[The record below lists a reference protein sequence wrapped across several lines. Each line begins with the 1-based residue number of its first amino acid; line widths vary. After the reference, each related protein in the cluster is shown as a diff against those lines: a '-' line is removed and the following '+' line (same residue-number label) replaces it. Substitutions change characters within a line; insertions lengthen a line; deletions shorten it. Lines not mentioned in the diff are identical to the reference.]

1 MQHLA
6 EHTIELYVLGAR
18 EIASQVEAIRVHLL
32 ECAGCR
38 ASEERLRAIYLETEL
53 VHGELQTGSS
63 GTVPAVVHRRV
74 SMEPFLDPERVL
86 VEPLRRTILHRL
98 RMFSRQHPLAT
109 ASGGIV
115 TLAAAAGV
123 VAMALNV
130 LSPPPSPLF
139 IHLNPEQ
146 NLIDVYGKDHTKLWS
161 LPALALSRWEEENN
175 SHRTSRVEVA
185 DLNGDGTGEVVTTA
199 PLAGTTTPQAL
210 LRAFD
215 SHHSLV
221 FEREIGRPLV
231 FRGARYAERMDAWPL
246 VIVQDSSGRGAEIIV
261 AASGGRS
268 PSVISRVDAKGSIL
282 GEYWHFGT
290 LNGLYTF
297 DLDGNGR
304 KEVIASGTN
313 DIHDVLGDP
322 GRSQAVFIVIDPLKL
337 VGRNESRATR
347 GFGFSTSDA
356 ERAYIRLPRSDME
369 KTLEISNGV
378 RMIQRTAD
386 SLLFIKVENGSVTS
400 PITFDYY
407 FSNSLRLVAVK
418 SNDVNATAH
427 ARLKSEGRIRSTL
440 DEAYLK
446 RLGDEV
452 EVLRSPATSSATG
465 VSP

>member
-18 EIASQVEAIRVHLL
+18 EVAPQVEAIRIHLL

-38 ASEERLRAIYLETEL
+38 ASEERFRAIYVEMER
-53 VHGELQTGSS
+53 VNEELQAGSS

-74 SMEPFLDPERVL
+74 SMEPFFDPEHVS
-86 VEPLRRTILHRL
+86 VEPLRRTNLYRL
-98 RMFSRQHPLAT
+98 RMFSRQHPLVT
-109 ASGGIV
+109 ASGGMV
-115 TLAAAAGV
+115 TLAALAGI

-130 LSPPPSPLF
+130 LSPPPSPMF
-139 IHLNPEQ
+139 VHLNPEQ
-146 NLIDVYGKDHTKLWS
+146 SLIDVYGKDNTKLWS
-161 LPALALSRWEEENN
+161 LPALALGRWEEENN

-185 DLNGDGTGEVVTTA
+185 DLNGDGRGEVVTTA
-199 PLAGTTTPQAL
+199 PLAGTKSPQAL
-210 LRAFD
+210 VRAFD
-215 SHHSLV
+215 SRHSLL
-221 FEREIGRPLV
+221 FEQEMGGPV
-231 FRGARYAERMDAWPL
+231 EFRGARYAERMDAWPL
-246 VIVQDSSGRGAEIIV
+246 VIVQDSSGKGAEIIV

-268 PSVISRVDAKGSIL
+268 PSVISRLDAKGNIL

-290 LNGLYTF
+290 LHGLFAF

-313 DIHDVLGDP
+313 DINDVLGDP
-322 GRSQAVFIVIDPLKL
+322 GKSQAVFVVIDPLKL

-356 ERAYIRLPRSDME
+356 ERTYIRLPRSDME
-369 KTLEISNGV
+369 EALETSNGV

-386 SLLFIKVENGSVTS
+386 SLLFVKVDNGSSTS
-400 PITFDYY
+400 PITFDYF
-407 FSNSLRLVAVK
+407 FSNSLRFISVK
-418 SNDVNATAH
+418 SNDVNANEHT
-427 ARLKSEGRIRSTL
+427 RLRREGKIRSTL

-452 EVLRSPATSSATG
+452 EVLLSPADR
-465 VSP
+465 